1 MSCSKLPDMTFL
13 KSPSNTPK
21 NEETK
26 ETAPQQ
32 NTYIALIHHIEFEFK
47 NDASY
52 VLQRYEGF
60 FHIQNFF

>member
-47 NDASY
+47 NDATY
-52 VLQRYEGF
+52 VLQR
-60 FHIQNFF
+60 